1 MSFTQ
6 TKLSYYHTFTKLP
19 VEDGL
24 PLGSAINKAGHT
36 VSATE
41 VWTREIPYFGKMGSK
56 DDITAKVTPY
66 AKKNDMVQITSGA
79 DSGKIFQRN
88 GIAKEGKTF
97 AELWVEITSQFEV
110 DGAKF
115 KNADDEEVIQYH
127 KSKKLELLGEANNAN
142 INSKNNASRLWV
154 GEGTTRRLVD
164 QFVGVTDRS
173 LNGLASVAYAP
184 IIKKG
189 TADQVAGTDYFDYCV
204 SGTILWNSA
213 NTTDSYISC
222 FEYIGPKASVS
233 IKNLEKALSTVEG
246 TLKNGVVSAIDLSE
260 EASNAGFSVNDD
272 DPTQPIIG
280 IELGSVTNGSKGL
293 VTGGDVWNYITEL
306 HKIPQ
311 LRIIIVENPNE
322 SDWTQTEGLTIEKN
336 TIYLV
341 KSKASN
347 SALAGAY
354 IEYIAY
360 EKDDKSI
367 ATEQIGTTEVNLE
380 NYAKLSDVA
389 TKVGEVEWFGEND
402 LISST
407 ATVEDGVLKIV
418 EKEIT
423 WERPFDNSP
432 WNATVTKL
440 VNNEA
445 FAGDTKIATVET
457 SKIKDGS
464 FMFYHTNL
472 SEYSSDLSS
481 LETGKYMFEASLIKT
496 FCHDLSSLTE
506 GGAMFQ
512 KCNKLSSFIG
522 DLSSL
527 TRSVDMFRYC
537 QKFSS
542 FIGDLNSLK
551 DGRSMFYQCE
561 ILTEFNSDLSSLTDG
576 RDMFYGTSLAEF
588 DSDLSSLTNGDNMFG
603 ETNLSLK
610 SVECIAETIPTID
623 TMSTLTIT
631 WNPQL
636 TEDKRQSFVDI
647 LSRIVD
653 KGWTLLT
660 DSELLPLFDSEKYQT
675 GSSTVKPRD
684 IDSESQT
691 VYYVVKK

>member
-41 VWTREIPYFGKMGSK
+41 VWTREIPYFGKMGSR

-66 AKKNDMVQITSGA
+66 AKKNDMVQITSGE
-79 DSGKIFQRN
+79 DRDKVFQRN
-88 GIAKEGKTF
+88 GVAKEGKTF

-127 KSKKLELLGEANNAN
+127 RVKKLELLNEANNAN

-154 GEGTTRRLVD
+154 GEGSARRLVE

-260 EASNAGFSVNDD
+260 DATNAGFSINDD
-272 DPTQPIIG
+272 DPTQPIID
-280 IELGSVTNGSKGL
+280 IELGSVSNGSKGL

-389 TKVGEVEWFGEND
+389 TRVGDVEWFGEND

-407 ATVEDGVLKIV
+407 ATVEDGVLKIT
-418 EKEIT
+418 ENEIT
-423 WERPFDNSP
+423 SLFETEKTAEWAYKNNIDKVVNNKAYTADGSKF
-432 WNATVTKL
+432 ATIETDKL
-440 VNNEA
+440 VYGGNL
-445 FAGDTKIATVET
+445 
-457 SKIKDGS
+457 
-464 FMFYHTNL
+464 FYNSTL
-472 SEYSSDLSS
+472 SEFSSDLSNLENGNHMFWGILNLSKFICDMPS
-481 LETGKYMFEASLIKT
+481 LKVADNMFTQNGNLAAAGT
-496 FCHDLSSLTE
+496 FSKLTT
-506 GGAMFQ
+506 
-512 KCNKLSSFIG
+512 FIG

-527 TRSVDMFRYC
+527 ESANNMFNAAVNLTT
-537 QKFSS
+537 
-542 FIGDLNSLK
+542 FIGDL
-551 DGRSMFYQCE
+551 
-561 ILTEFNSDLSSLTDG
+561 SSLE
-576 RDMFYGTSLAEF
+576 SA
-588 DSDLSSLTNGDNMFG
+588 NNMFNG
-603 ETNLSLK
+603 TNLSIE
-610 SVECIAETIPTID
+610 SVTCIADTIATAPTTKMNPGDGRISIIWYVNGD
-623 TMSTLTIT
+623 TTNLPSEE
-631 WNPQL
+631 NV
-636 TEDKRQSFVDI
+636 RQALVDE

-653 KGWTLLT
+653 KGWTLQT
-660 DSELLPLFDSEKYQT
+660 NQALLPLFDSEKYQIV
-675 GSSTVKPRD
+675 SSTVEPRS
-684 IDSESQT
+684 IDSEPQT

>member
-88 GIAKEGKTF
+88 GVAKEGKTF

-115 KNADDEEVIQYH
+115 KNADGEEVIQYH
-127 KSKKLELLGEANNAN
+127 KGKKLELLNEANNAN

-154 GEGTTRRLVD
+154 DEGDARRLVE

-233 IKNLEKALSTVEG
+233 IKDLEKSLSTVEG
-246 TLKNGVVSAIDLSE
+246 KLKNGVVSAIELSDS
-260 EASNAGFSVNDD
+260 ASNAGFSVNGD

-389 TKVGEVEWFGEND
+389 TKVGDVEWFGKND
-402 LISST
+402 LLS
-407 ATVEDGVLKIV
+407 AKAEVKDGKLVV
-418 EKEIT
+418 SEQEIT
-423 WERPFDNSP
+423 NPNGTDAWNT
-432 WNATVTKL
+432 NATKV

-445 FAGDTKIATVET
+445 FNAAGEKIATVET
-457 SKIKDGS
+457 SKIKDGTS
-464 FMFYHTNL
+464 MFYHTNL
-472 SEYSSDLSS
+472 SEF
-481 LETGKYMFEASLIKT
+481 T
-496 FCHDLSSLTE
+496 
-506 GGAMFQ
+506 
-512 KCNKLSSFIG
+512 
-522 DLSSL
+522 
-527 TRSVDMFRYC
+527 
-537 QKFSS
+537 
-542 FIGDLNSLK
+542 
-551 DGRSMFYQCE
+551 
-561 ILTEFNSDLSSLTDG
+561 
-576 RDMFYGTSLAEF
+576 
-588 DSDLSSLTNGDNMFG
+588 SDLSSLTNGYCMFNDTDIESFVCDLSSVTKG
-603 ETNLSLK
+603 DSMFAACTNLASVISDLSSLNDGYHFFYNSRKLTTFIGDLSSLESGSSMFDSTNLSLE
-610 SVECIAETIPTID
+610 SVECIADTINVITDIEGYRGNG
-623 TMSTLTIT
+623 TIT
-631 WNPQL
+631 ISWFTLPA
-636 TEDKRQSFVDI
+636 EDKRQALVDE

-653 KGWTLLT
+653 KGWTLNT
-660 DSELLPLFDSEKYQT
+660 NQELLPLFDNEKYQT
-675 GSSTVKPRD
+675 GIETVQPLD
-684 IDSESQT
+684 LDSEPQPI
-691 VYYVVKK
+691 YYVVKK